1 MALPSSSVVTVAPA
15 VLMPFRADVYYTPG
29 EHGHKPQATGTIT
42 TKKGRAQGF
51 HIKKVMMVDPSDK
64 TRNST
69 AKPERFF
76 NQSSLLG
83 TASDSRTD
91 NNTEHTAKQAAASIG
106 TASVPDIGDRNGCEA
121 VKNGLVTNPN
131 QSRTS
136 GSQHRVD
143 ELVLVFQRCGCTNLG
158 GCEGGT
164 GTKHR
169 PSIRTSPSTSPNKR
183 KPRRISRGK
192 ARGSRPRRRAP
203 SRRTRTR
210 TLGGGDGRRDS
221 HDAGQQPQI
230 GSFLLAAASA
240 FF

>member
-1 MALPSSSVVTVAPA
+1 MALPLSSVVAVAPA

-29 EHGHKPQATGTIT
+29 EHGQKPQATGTIT

-51 HIKKVMMVDPSDK
+51 HIKTVMMVDPSDK

-69 AKPERFF
+69 ANPERSF
-76 NQSSLLG
+76 NQSLLVG

-121 VKNGLVTNPN
+121 VKNGLVSDPD

-158 GCEGGT
+158 GCEDT
-164 GTKHR
+164 R
-169 PSIRTSPSTSPNKR
+169 QRSQRTSPSTSPNER
-183 KPRRISRGK
+183 KPRRSSRGK

-221 HDAGQQPQI
+221 HDATAAGQQ
-230 GSFLLAAASA
+230 
-240 FF
+240 